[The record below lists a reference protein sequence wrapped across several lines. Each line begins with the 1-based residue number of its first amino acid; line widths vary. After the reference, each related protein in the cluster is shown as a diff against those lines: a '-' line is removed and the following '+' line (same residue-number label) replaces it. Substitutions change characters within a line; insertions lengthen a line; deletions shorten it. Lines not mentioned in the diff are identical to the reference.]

1 MGRFAIL
8 CCCAAALIGCAK
20 TENKAPASSTP
31 ATPPPPPPI
40 ALADVAGKWTVKA
53 MNEARDSTLVTYQ
66 LTATADTSGWT
77 IVFPNRKQPVPVHVA
92 AVAGDSVVINAGPY
106 ESVLRRGVQV
116 STHGVFRLQNGMMVG
131 TTVAHY
137 RTTHADS
144 VRNIVTE
151 GTRMP

>member
-1 MGRFAIL
+1 MGRFAIF
-8 CCCAAALIGCAK
+8 CCAAALVGCAK
-20 TENKAPASSTP
+20 TENKPPASSTP
-31 ATPPPPPPI
+31 AAPPPPPPI
-40 ALADVAGKWTVKA
+40 SLADVAGKWTVKA

-77 IVFPNRKQPVPVHVA
+77 ILFPNRKQPVPVHVA
-92 AVAGDSVVINAGPY
+92 AVAGDSVVIDAGPY
-106 ESVLRRGVQV
+106 ESVLRRGVRV
-116 STHGVFRLQNGMMVG
+116 STHGVFRLSNGMMVG

-137 RTTHADS
+137 RTTKADS